1 MKAAHPLRITLSAIA
16 LAAAAL
22 SAGTFSMPALAAAPM
37 AKTTAPAFYRTMLGD
52 FEVTALGDGTLAIPP
67 EKVLTNIPPER
78 VKKQLD
84 RHYQTSP
91 LDFSIN
97 AYLINTGSK
106 LVLIDT
112 GAGSAMGSDLGK
124 LAARIK
130 AAGYTPEQVDEIYIT
145 HMHPDHVGGL
155 AADGKPVFPN
165 AIVRA
170 GKADADYWL
179 SQAKRDKAPAEARE
193 LFDTAQKALA
203 PYVKSGH
210 FKPIAADGELVP
222 GIRATNLGG
231 HTPGHTGYVV
241 ESKGQKLLAW
251 GDTLHVQT
259 VQFAHPEVVIKFD
272 TDNGSAEKVRE
283 RVLADAAKN
292 GYLIAGAHLSFPGIG
307 HVAADGAGYRWLPVS
322 YAEIH

>member
-1 MKAAHPLRITLSAIA
+1 MSTSSTFARTA
-16 LAAAAL
+16 LAAALLFGGA
-22 SAGTFSMPALAAAPM
+22 AAAHAAAPM
-37 AKTTAPAFYRTMLGD
+37 AKTSAPGYYRMMLGD
-52 FEVTALGDGTLAIPP
+52 FEVTALSDGTHAMD
-67 EKVLTNIPPER
+67 VN
-78 VKKQLD
+78 QLLD
-84 RHYQTSP
+84 QSQAQTIQQALKAADQPAVYEWSFNGF
-91 LDFSIN
+91 LV
-97 AYLINTGSK
+97 NTGSK

-155 AADGKPVFPN
+155 AADGNPVFPN

>member
-1 MKAAHPLRITLSAIA
+1 MSTSSTFARTA
-16 LAAAAL
+16 LAAALLFGGA
-22 SAGTFSMPALAAAPM
+22 AAAHAAAPM
-37 AKTTAPAFYRTMLGD
+37 AKTSAPGYYRMMLGD
-52 FEVTALGDGTLAIPP
+52 FEVTALSDGTHAMD
-67 EKVLTNIPPER
+67 VN
-78 VKKQLD
+78 QLLD
-84 RHYQTSP
+84 QSQAQTIQQALKAADQPAVYEWSFNGF
-91 LDFSIN
+91 LV
-97 AYLINTGSK
+97 NTGSK

-130 AAGYTPEQVDEIYIT
+130 AAGYAPEQVDEIYIT

-155 AADGKPVFPN
+155 AADGKPVFPK